1 MFKGC
6 KQEDMPPHIYSYTQ
20 SIYRNMLSTR
30 IDHSIILTGHSGSG
44 KTSNT
49 KHILDYLSKTNSNN
63 KELINDSKIN
73 AMFSLLEAFCCIQ
86 TTRNEISNRFINVFL
101 LEFGN
106 TGQIVSLLLQ
116 VRNEIYFYIFSTC
129 VCVFLI
135 KWFFFSFFVFL
146 YVLDRSVRL
155 IFYNKQHVYFI

>member
-1 MFKGC
+1 MNGTNELKYKIKLDNGNIIEVLEENIEKANPNKFDRIEDLSNLRFINETSIIHTIRQRYGGSLIHTYAGTNLIIVKPINPLSIYNDKVVSMFRGC

-63 KELINDSKIN
+63 KELIN
-73 AMFSLLEAFCCIQ
+73 
-86 TTRNEISNRFINVFL
+86 
-101 LEFGN
+101 GN
-106 TGQIVSLLLQ
+106 DL
-116 VRNEIYFYIFSTC
+116 
-129 VCVFLI
+129 
-135 KWFFFSFFVFL
+135 
-146 YVLDRSVRL
+146 
-155 IFYNKQHVYFI
+155 NKTN